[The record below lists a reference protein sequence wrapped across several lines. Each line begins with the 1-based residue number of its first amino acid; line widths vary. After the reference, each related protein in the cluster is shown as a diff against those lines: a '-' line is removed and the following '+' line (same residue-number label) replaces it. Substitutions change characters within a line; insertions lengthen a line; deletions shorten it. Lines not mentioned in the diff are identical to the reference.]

1 MVYRQMFEERE
12 TVIGYSASH
21 DQHCPGPA
29 EEERR
34 RGGGLKIIIVL
45 GCGERGESWEQVC
58 ESFQMDELTD

>member
-34 RGGGLKIIIVL
+34 EPEDNDRIGMWGEGRELGTGL
-45 GCGERGESWEQVC
+45 
-58 ESFQMDELTD
+58 

>member
-1 MVYRQMFEERE
+1 MVYRQMFEERQ

-34 RGGGLKIIIVL
+34 RRGPEDNDRIGMWGEGRELGTGL
-45 GCGERGESWEQVC
+45 
-58 ESFQMDELTD
+58 